1 MTDLIS
7 PVAAAAAYPIVKK
20 TLDGLAPT
28 IRKGAGAIAKHI
40 IDKAIAN
47 FQLGFAPYL
56 NTSYDRCKSVKT
68 LLSQDRPLALL
79 DIYVHLFLDCK
90 GNHLL
95 DDDLIAKLTSYRL
108 IVITGLAGSGKS
120 MFMK

>member
-7 PVAAAAAYPIVKK
+7 PVAAVAAYPIVKK

-47 FQLGFAPYL
+47 FQIGFAQYL
-56 NTSYDRCKSVKT
+56 NASYDRCKSVKT
-68 LLSQDRPLALL
+68 LLSQRQTSSPLRYIYSPLL
-79 DIYVHLFLDCK
+79 
-90 GNHLL
+90 
-95 DDDLIAKLTSYRL
+95 
-108 IVITGLAGSGKS
+108 
-120 MFMK
+120 